1 MDKKIIY
8 INSIIIALLA
18 AIANISGLF
27 WKNLYQNDT
36 ISITAQMMG
45 QDLITLIIVL
55 PLLLISIYLIV
66 RNSLKGR
73 LMWMGIMFYFIYTYA
88 SMSFL
93 ASYNQLFLVY
103 VAILALSLYTFM
115 GEILTM
121 KIEDIREIFTPG
133 RINKITAIY
142 LFLAGLMLAA
152 MWISMIIGSLISGV
166 APAALESYTTLVIQA
181 LDLAVVVPA
190 SIIAGCLL
198 IKGKLWG
205 YILASIFLIKAALLG
220 TAILSMILFMVLNGV
235 SVAMGQVI
243 FFFLLT
249 VVGIIIALAFYN
261 NIQENNSIT
270 RG

>member
-27 WKNLYQNDT
+27 WKKLYQNDT

-45 QDLITLIIVL
+45 QDLITLVIVL
-55 PLLLISIYLIV
+55 PLLLASLYLIS

-115 GEILTM
+115 GELLTI
-121 KIEDIREIFTPG
+121 KIENIRESFSPG
-133 RINKITAIY
+133 NITKITAIF
-142 LFLAGLMLAA
+142 LLLAGLMLAA
-152 MWISMIIGSLISGV
+152 MWISMIAESLISGL
-166 APAALESYTTLVIQA
+166 APASLESYTTLVIQA

-190 SIIAGCLL
+190 SIIAGFLL
-198 IKGKLWG
+198 TKGRLWG

-235 SVAMGQVI
+235 TVALGQVI
-243 FFFLLT
+243 FFFFLT
-249 VVGIIIALAFYN
+249 LVGTIIALAFYN
-261 NIQENNSIT
+261 NIQEK
-270 RG
+270 